1 MYLTHPIPHTPNPTP
16 TCHRK
21 KLASTPPFV
30 LIIYSWENVW
40 TGSLLFFKLALLIFL
55 QVYAQKSG
63 CIDQICTKMYKWKI
77 LHRAN
82 IYKYFQM
89 GRKSTRIEQMD
100 FTSFFRT
107 PALPNGGSGSIL
119 LFTIGNNTVVFPAEQ
134 SSSCFCL
141 FHLPSHRLQQAAQ
154 KLSAKT
160 IRTTNQTFSRANC
173 CFVFLFPVKK

>member
-1 MYLTHPIPHTPNPTP
+1 MLPW
-16 TCHRK
+16 RK
-21 KLASTPPFV
+21 KVPLLQQALGIWLWERIRVPVIFKASP
-30 LIIYSWENVW
+30 SN
-40 TGSLLFFKLALLIFL
+40 FL
-55 QVYAQKSG
+55 QVYAQKFV
-63 CIDQICTKMYKWKI
+63 CIEQICTKIYKRKI
-77 LHRAN
+77 LHRTN

-141 FHLPSHRLQQAAQ
+141 FHLPSHRLQQAVQ

-160 IRTTNQTFSRANC
+160 IRTTDQTFSRANC

>member
-1 MYLTHPIPHTPNPTP
+1 MDRVRVTF
-16 TCHRK
+16 K
-21 KLASTPPFV
+21 ASPA
-30 LIIYSWENVW
+30 N
-40 TGSLLFFKLALLIFL
+40 FL
-55 QVYAQKSG
+55 QVCAQKFV
-63 CIDQICTKMYKWKI
+63 CIEQICTKIYKWKI
-77 LHRAN
+77 LHRTN

-141 FHLPSHRLQQAAQ
+141 FHLPSHRLQQAPQ
-154 KLSAKT
+154 KLSVKT
-160 IRTTNQTFSRANC
+160 IRTTNQTFAVLYFFFLSKSRNIVPPRHESANTKNQMKMN
-173 CFVFLFPVKK
+173 LIASSQILLERTTQHLARIW

>member
-1 MYLTHPIPHTPNPTP
+1 MENITQSRYLEISHKT
-16 TCHRK
+16 
-21 KLASTPPFV
+21 
-30 LIIYSWENVW
+30 
-40 TGSLLFFKLALLIFL
+40 
-55 QVYAQKSG
+55 
-63 CIDQICTKMYKWKI
+63 
-77 LHRAN
+77 N
-82 IYKYFQM
+82 IYKYFQV

-141 FHLPSHRLQQAAQ
+141 FHLPSHRLQQALQ

-160 IRTTNQTFSRANC
+160 ILTTNRTFSRANC
-173 CFVFLFPVKK
+173 CFVFLFPVKRRNIVPPRHESANTKNQMKMNLIASSQILLERTTQHLARIW